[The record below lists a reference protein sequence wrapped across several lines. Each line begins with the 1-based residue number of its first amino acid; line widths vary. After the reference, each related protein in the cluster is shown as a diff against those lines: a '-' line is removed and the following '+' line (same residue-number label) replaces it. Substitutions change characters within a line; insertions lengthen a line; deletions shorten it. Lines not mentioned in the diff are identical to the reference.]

1 MEYTKTKQVLL
12 VFSDENTR
20 YLLEHNVLTQ
30 EDFFVTTV
38 QTCAEARQAVQKIRP
53 DLMVL
58 GDDLPDG
65 DHLALAAELLEKQP
79 TLPII
84 LFTQGDKKVL
94 PRKAIQLGL
103 VDWLSPPVGA
113 DDFRRAV
120 ERGLERSH
128 DWQEWLRLE
137 ATRYTGPLLQQ
148 VDELQTLSRVGR
160 AITAELHIDGILT
173 TVVEAAME
181 LTRADS
187 GSILLLDEQSG
198 ELYMRA
204 GSFQDEFVSTFRL
217 PVADS
222 LAGEVIRTGE
232 PLLLGKESPQKIQTE
247 YLVYS
252 IVYVP
257 LKISGE
263 TVGVLSVENSITRE
277 QFDRRHVTQ
286 LSTLADYAAV
296 ALDNANLYHTT
307 EVERLKLQNILTQV
321 KDGVIIIGP
330 EEDILLIN
338 ETVCKLYDL
347 PREKLVGEKLEHV
360 IKDQI
365 LIDAIRGNIDDP
377 YGLELEPKKN
387 RAYSIQVSYI
397 SGVGTV
403 ATLHDITHLKELDRV
418 KTEFINTV
426 SHDLRSPLTSILGY
440 IDLINRVGEVNEEQ
454 QSFIDRVIGSVN
466 TITGLIDDLLNLG
479 KLELGEQEDMEIISL
494 SDIIILTTENVS
506 QRALARQ
513 QTLTADYPPDL
524 PKLIGNAKQLRQVF
538 DNLLSNA
545 IKYTPISGMI
555 NLIVRTEGDQMII
568 SVIDNGPGI
577 PGEEQSRIFD
587 KFYRASNV
595 STDVQGTG
603 LGLAITKTIVEKHD
617 GRIWVDSSKNGTIFT
632 VVLPVIKK
640 EA

>member
-84 LFTQGDKKVL
+84 LFTQGDEKVL

-181 LTRADS
+181 LTGADS

-232 PLLLGKESPQKIQTE
+232 PILLGKESPQKIQTE

-257 LKISGE
+257 LKISGK

-321 KDGVIIIGP
+321 KDGVIIVGP

-338 ETVCKLYDL
+338 ETVCNLYDL
-347 PREKLVGEKLEHV
+347 PREKLVGEKLENV
-360 IKDQI
+360 IKDKI
-365 LIDAIRGNIDDP
+365 LLDAIRGNIDDL
-377 YGLELEPKKN
+377 YGIELEPKKN
-387 RAYSIQVSYI
+387 RTYSVQVSYI

-403 ATLHDITHLKELDRV
+403 ATLHDIAHLKELDRV
-418 KTEFINTV
+418 KTEFISTF

-454 QSFIDRVIGSVN
+454 QGFIDRAVGSVD
-466 TITGLIDDLLNLG
+466 TITGLIDDLLKLS
-479 KLELGEQEDMEIISL
+479 KLELGEKEDMEIISL

-577 PGEEQSRIFD
+577 PGEEHSRIFD

-632 VVLPVIKK
+632 VVLPVIK
-640 EA
+640 EQA